1 MKIKDSIRSVINQL
15 FELDKSGSLPMDD
28 HYDVIQGL
36 DDILEKLNNQ
46 PTKKENNHGRKSHA

>member
-28 HYDVIQGL
+28 HYYVIQGL

-46 PTKKENNHGRKSHA
+46 PTKKENTTW

>member
-1 MKIKDSIRSVINQL
+1 MKIKETIRLVINQL

-28 HYDVIQGL
+28 YNDVINGL

-46 PTKKENNHGRKSHA
+46 SNEKENITW

>member
-1 MKIKDSIRSVINQL
+1 MKIKDSIRLVINQL
-15 FELDKSGSLPMDD
+15 FELDRTGSLALDE

-46 PTKKENNHGRKSHA
+46 SIKKET

>member
-1 MKIKDSIRSVINQL
+1 MKIKESIRLVINQL

-46 PTKKENNHGRKSHA
+46 PTKKENTTW